1 MRLARTA
8 AGHRWPVVV
17 VPLAPPAATS
27 LVAAQIARETGGFLL
42 PADGADDAAANVLE
56 AWARLHGGRRTLR
69 SAVSATGRKPSVTV
83 VRGLRGRPLRVL
95 VDRAARAWRSA

>member
-1 MRLARTA
+1 MRTSRHGGGA
-8 AGHRWPVVV
+8 
-17 VPLAPPAATS
+17 PLAGGRGAARAAAATS
-27 LVAAQIARETGGFLL
+27 LVAARIARETGGFLL

-69 SAVSATGRKPSVTV
+69 SAVSATGRRPSVTV